1 MKSAIFEIGTG
12 VVIGMA
18 TCGILAF
25 IENGEHATKLKE
37 QQAII
42 SILCEASPQCKKENE
57 K

>member
-1 MKSAIFEIGTG
+1 MKRAIFEAGIG

-42 SILCEASPQCKKENE
+42 SILCEASPQCKKEMGE
-57 K
+57 